1 MFNLDFLEEP
11 EPAGPYGSF
20 PDALQPPRW
29 PRPVAAAMA
38 HHEPPSRTPTAPPSR
53 PAPWYRVPSP
63 APEQPPAYNPSLEN
77 WRTPRKPNDPS
88 LAGPSG
94 TQGSNE
100 GT

>member
-1 MFNLDFLEEP
+1 MFNLEFMEEP

-20 PDALQPPRW
+20 PEPLQTPRW
-29 PRPVAAAMA
+29 SHPVVTP
-38 HHEPPSRTPTAPPSR
+38 HELPSRTPTAPPSR